1 MSLDNSPIFIIHYYR
16 HNNDYYCVSSLTD
29 ISLLKFLANSYYWI
43 KSVPLLCFI
52 TIFEGYVWALQLTYL
67 KWKKLAIFSVP
78 YKAAQ
83 NADYT
88 HLDPLLE
95 KPRRSDTEVP

>member
-1 MSLDNSPIFIIHYYR
+1 MSLDSSQILIIHYYR
-16 HNNDYYCVSSLTD
+16 HNNDYYCVSSVTD
-29 ISLLKFLANSYYWI
+29 ISLLNFLANSYYWI
-43 KSVPLLCFI
+43 KSVPLLSFI
-52 TIFEGYVWALQLTYL
+52 TIFEGYVWALRLTYL
-67 KWKKLAIFSVP
+67 KWKKLTTFSVT
-78 YKAAQ
+78 YKVAQ